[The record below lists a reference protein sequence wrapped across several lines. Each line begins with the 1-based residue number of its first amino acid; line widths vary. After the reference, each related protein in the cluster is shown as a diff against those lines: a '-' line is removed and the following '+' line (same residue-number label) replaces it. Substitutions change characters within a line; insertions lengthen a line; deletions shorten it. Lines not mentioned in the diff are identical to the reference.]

1 MNEQDYMTAW
11 KLFQRG
17 WSLAQIERHFGVGH
31 RTVAKGFQRR
41 GWRLYSHE
49 AATVAETS
57 KRQPSTSAG
66 SINRW
71 SVEQKVI
78 AEFLAEKGRPVE
90 FIAEVVNQSPSA
102 VKELLAA

>member
-1 MNEQDYMTAW
+1 MNEKDWLTAW
-11 KLFQRG
+11 RLFERG
-17 WSLAQIERHFGVGH
+17 WTMAQIERHFSVGH

-41 GWRLYSHE
+41 GWRLYSQE
-49 AATVAETS
+49 AATVAENS

-90 FIAEVVNQSPSA
+90 FISSVVNQPVDA